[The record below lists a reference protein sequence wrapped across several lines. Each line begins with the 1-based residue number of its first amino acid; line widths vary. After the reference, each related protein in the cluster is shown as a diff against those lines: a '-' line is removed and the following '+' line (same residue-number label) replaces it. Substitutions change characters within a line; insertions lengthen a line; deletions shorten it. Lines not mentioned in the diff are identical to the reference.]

1 MITEDVKA
9 WHSKLCDMSTEDI
22 VTLMEQEQI
31 KATPS
36 HNRGCAISL
45 LIKKKTGEPVS
56 TGWGGMLGVRE
67 NGILDLK
74 GPMLTNSQSVRD
86 FVSAFDKNR
95 YPQLV
100 K

>member
-31 KATPS
+31 KATPGD
-36 HNRGCAISL
+36 NRSCAISQ
-45 LIKKKTGEPVS
+45 LIKKKTGEQVA
-56 TGWGGMLGVRE
+56 TGWGGTLGVDE
-67 NGILDLK
+67 HNLTDFS

-86 FVSAFDKNR
+86 FVSGFDKNR